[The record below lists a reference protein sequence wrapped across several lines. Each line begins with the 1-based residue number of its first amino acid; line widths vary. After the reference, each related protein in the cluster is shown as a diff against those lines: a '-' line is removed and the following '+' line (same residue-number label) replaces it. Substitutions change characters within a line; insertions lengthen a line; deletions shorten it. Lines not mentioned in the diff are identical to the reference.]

1 LPFWDAG
8 GLSDAG
14 VATRAVSSADF
25 VVARAA
31 SADVET
37 LGGVS
42 TSIPFVLNAAAVSGA
57 RATAAGSLALA
68 GSAVSAAVVKPVL
81 VTSVAFDGQGKAGAN
96 PAARFDDQFAILGT
110 AAALSVSSAVSA
122 EHFEAAVASSSV
134 LFTRANANGSIQ
146 AAASIRTAASV
157 AARAESQ
164 ILPGGS
170 SVGGLASRLSASG
183 VVTFSATGAGGVAS
197 TSTAAGTFVALTQS
211 KADVPVDVLSARAI
225 GLVGSGAG
233 RVANAAGI
241 AGSVDPSG
249 SAVAVT
255 NSDAA
260 AQSMLGVQ
268 GHSDG
273 AVASRSQSDGS
284 FDAVNIGDTT
294 VSVSGKSSLEIEI
307 SGSAAAQAAVDVDLE
322 AAIALVGAARAF
334 SMISANAQSQATVQ
348 TGAQV
353 ANGNA
358 AIVQASLEITGV
370 ISGTSQAPLFAQAA
384 SGVLIGGFAK
394 LDAAVSGASEVN
406 RAADLFGTS
415 DGNAEISGAGVS
427 TVEIALNLVGANEV
441 PARAASVAAFGGD
454 ASAIVVQAVAA
465 ADVFSVAGT
474 SEVGLP
480 VNASVRGEFTF
491 QGDTAG
497 FSAVTVSAQGE
508 ITVTRTLVT
517 DVSIFADA
525 ARAVDL
531 NGQGA
536 AIVVSGVTSAI
547 ASITVS
553 GTITAAALALG
564 DAATTLGLSG
574 KIAAEASPASDVSGA
589 FEVGLTASGNAPR
602 QAVFGAVLVV
612 GGTSVAVTDVAS
624 AAFGDLASSGNA
636 YATVLLHAKSNLAI
650 VFTRDAAAVALID
663 ATSARA
669 IAFGLNAVGQVDLAA
684 GSVGQAPF
692 HLASGAALTTRAETA
707 DALDLAG
714 VASAQGDVKALGAPS
729 IDVAGASISLAVV
742 GSDSFGEFTIASAGE
757 ADATVIGN
765 SARSLP
771 LIGYTAATVQLTAD
785 AVGGTFDVG
794 LIVAAVGDARADAS
808 GAISLT
814 GIGRCNI
821 TARAQADSVFAVT
834 RSGAGDVSVGGQ
846 SARVVTFL
854 GQASVSTAS
863 AAAANTPLQIATS
876 VAAQTALRADIERVA
891 VNPSGE
897 SAGMTIVAGSAS
909 TAFWPVAGASIA
921 FRAPPSARRRAYAS
935 TDQGGRLLPSRRSA
949 AA

>member
-1 LPFWDAG
+1 MLGFTPFASAPLGDDGARRPDLFGAADG
-8 GLSDAG
+8 GLSFG
-14 VATRAVSSADF
+14 GATAASSAVASSVSEVLALGGAAFGAVESRVQASGEVAYGCIAAGD
-25 VVARAA
+25 VTARAA
-31 SADVET
+31 SHHGIDLTGDCGGIAAARCAAQSTYRHEGHAGGLTALRAKATSVIALSPQAEA
-37 LGGVS
+37 GVS
-42 TSIPFVLNAAAVSGA
+42 
-57 RATAAGSLALA
+57 
-68 GSAVSAAVVKPVL
+68 
-81 VTSVAFDGQGKAGAN
+81 
-96 PAARFDDQFAILGT
+96 
-110 AAALSVSSAVSA
+110 
-122 EHFEAAVASSSV
+122 
-134 LFTRANANGSIQ
+134 
-146 AAASIRTAASV
+146 
-157 AARAESQ
+157 
-164 ILPGGS
+164 
-170 SVGGLASRLSASG
+170 
-183 VVTFSATGAGGVAS
+183 
-197 TSTAAGTFVALTQS
+197 
-211 KADVPVDVLSARAI
+211 VDVLYARAI

-233 RVANAAGI
+233 RVANAASI

-249 SAVAVT
+249 SVVSAT
-255 NSDAA
+255 SSAA
-260 AQSMLGVQ
+260 TAQSVLRLQ
-268 GHSDG
+268 GYSDG
-273 AVASRSQSDGS
+273 IVASRSQTEGGFSVVNVSDTRV
-284 FDAVNIGDTT
+284 FVY
-294 VSVSGKSSLEIEI
+294 GKSSLEIEV
-307 SGSAAAQAAVDVDLE
+307 SGSAAAQAAIDIDFD
-322 AAIALVGAARAF
+322 AAIALGGVARTV
-334 SMISANAQSQATVQ
+334 SMISANAQSHATVQ
-348 TGAQV
+348 PGARMATG
-353 ANGNA
+353 NS

-624 AAFGDLASSGNA
+624 AAFGDLAPAGTA
-636 YATVLLHAKSNLAI
+636 IAAVPLQAKASTAMA
-650 VFTRDAAAVALID
+650 FTRDAAAAGLID
-663 ATSARA
+663 ATSTRA
-669 IAFGLNAVGQVDLAA
+669 IAFGLDALAQVALVASSAGSASYSLATTAAVASRAHAA
-684 GSVGQAPF
+684 GGLGLAGVVSANGGVN
-692 HLASGAALTTRAETA
+692 ASGASAINTA
-707 DALDLAG
+707 G
-714 VASAQGDVKALGAPS
+714 TSVA
-729 IDVAGASISLAVV
+729 LAVV
-742 GSDSFGEFTIASAGE
+742 GSQSQGDFAIASAGE
-757 ADATVIGN
+757 ADVGIDAV
-765 SARSLP
+765 SARSVSLA
-771 LIGYTAATVQLTAD
+771 GDAAATVRLLAD
-785 AVGGTFDVG
+785 AVGGRLDLGVT
-794 LIVAAVGDARADAS
+794 VAAFSDARANTS
-808 GAISLT
+808 GAISLV
-814 GIGRCNI
+814 GLGRGNI
-821 TARAQADSVFAVT
+821 KARAQADSVFVVT
-834 RSGAGDVSVGGQ
+834 RSGAGDVSIVGQ

-921 FRAPPSARRRAYAS
+921 FRAPPSARRRAYPS

>member
-1 LPFWDAG
+1 MLGFTPFASAPLGDDGARRPDLFGAADG
-8 GLSDAG
+8 GLSFG
-14 VATRAVSSADF
+14 GATAASSAVASSVSEVLALGGAAFGAVESRVQASGEVAYGCIAAGD
-25 VVARAA
+25 VTARAA
-31 SADVET
+31 SHHGIDLTGDCGGIAAARCAAQSTYRHEGHAGGLTALRAKATSVIALSPQAEA
-37 LGGVS
+37 GVS
-42 TSIPFVLNAAAVSGA
+42 
-57 RATAAGSLALA
+57 
-68 GSAVSAAVVKPVL
+68 
-81 VTSVAFDGQGKAGAN
+81 
-96 PAARFDDQFAILGT
+96 
-110 AAALSVSSAVSA
+110 
-122 EHFEAAVASSSV
+122 
-134 LFTRANANGSIQ
+134 
-146 AAASIRTAASV
+146 
-157 AARAESQ
+157 
-164 ILPGGS
+164 
-170 SVGGLASRLSASG
+170 
-183 VVTFSATGAGGVAS
+183 
-197 TSTAAGTFVALTQS
+197 
-211 KADVPVDVLSARAI
+211 VDVLYARAI

-233 RVANAAGI
+233 RVANAASI

-249 SAVAVT
+249 SVVSAT
-255 NSDAA
+255 SSAA
-260 AQSMLGVQ
+260 TAQSVLRLQ
-268 GHSDG
+268 GYSDG
-273 AVASRSQSDGS
+273 IVASRSQTEGGFSVVNVSDTRV
-284 FDAVNIGDTT
+284 FVY
-294 VSVSGKSSLEIEI
+294 GKSSLEIEV
-307 SGSAAAQAAVDVDLE
+307 SGSAAAQAAIDIDFD
-322 AAIALVGAARAF
+322 AAIALGGVARTV
-334 SMISANAQSQATVQ
+334 SMISANAQSHATVQ
-348 TGAQV
+348 PGARMATG
-353 ANGNA
+353 NS

-624 AAFGDLASSGNA
+624 AAFGDLAPAGTA
-636 YATVLLHAKSNLAI
+636 IAAVPLQAKASTAMA
-650 VFTRDAAAVALID
+650 FTRDAAAAGLID
-663 ATSARA
+663 ATSARV
-669 IAFGLNAVGQVDLAA
+669 IAFGLNTLAHVDLAA
-684 GSVGQAPF
+684 GSVGQAPL
-692 HLASGAALTTRAETA
+692 HLASGAALATRAEMA
-707 DALDLAG
+707 VAVDLAG
-714 VASAQGDVKALGAPS
+714 VASAQGGVKASGAS
-729 IDVAGASISLAVV
+729 AINVAGTSVSGVAV
-742 GSDSFGEFTIASAGE
+742 GSDSLGDFIIASAGE
-757 ADATVIGN
+757 ADVGIVAVST
-765 SARSLP
+765 RSVSLA
-771 LIGYTAATVQLTAD
+771 GDAAATVRLLAD
-785 AVGGTFDVG
+785 AIGGRLDLGVT
-794 LIVAAVGDARADAS
+794 VAAFSDARADTS
-808 GAISLT
+808 GAISLV
-814 GIGRCNI
+814 GLGRGNI
-821 TARAQADSVFAVT
+821 KARAQADSVFVVT
-834 RSGAGDVSVGGQ
+834 RSGAGDVSIVGQ
-846 SARVVTFL
+846 SDRVVTFL
-854 GQASVSTAS
+854 GQASVATATT
-863 AAAANTPLQIATS
+863 AAANTAVPLTAT
-876 VAAQTALRADIERVA
+876 
-891 VNPSGE
+891 
-897 SAGMTIVAGSAS
+897 AS
-909 TAFWPVAGASIA
+909 TVARLISAVERATFSTSQNSAAFTDIDASAQRLLWPISVNSIA
-921 FRAPPSARRRAYAS
+921 FRAPPSQRRAAFVS
-935 TDQGGRLLPSRRSA
+935 AQQGGRVLSEPQGGGIIPTRITSA
-949 AA
+949 A

>member
-1 LPFWDAG
+1 MLGFTPFASAPLGDDGARRPDLFGAADG
-8 GLSDAG
+8 GLSFG
-14 VATRAVSSADF
+14 GATAASSAVASSVSEVLALGGAAFGAVESRVQASGEVAYGCIAAGD
-25 VVARAA
+25 VTARAA
-31 SADVET
+31 SHHGIDLTGDCGGIAAARCAAQSTYRHEGHAGGLTALRAKATSVIALSPQAEA
-37 LGGVS
+37 GVS
-42 TSIPFVLNAAAVSGA
+42 
-57 RATAAGSLALA
+57 
-68 GSAVSAAVVKPVL
+68 
-81 VTSVAFDGQGKAGAN
+81 
-96 PAARFDDQFAILGT
+96 
-110 AAALSVSSAVSA
+110 
-122 EHFEAAVASSSV
+122 
-134 LFTRANANGSIQ
+134 
-146 AAASIRTAASV
+146 
-157 AARAESQ
+157 
-164 ILPGGS
+164 
-170 SVGGLASRLSASG
+170 
-183 VVTFSATGAGGVAS
+183 
-197 TSTAAGTFVALTQS
+197 
-211 KADVPVDVLSARAI
+211 VDVLYARAI

-233 RVANAAGI
+233 RVANAASI

-249 SAVAVT
+249 SVVSAT
-255 NSDAA
+255 SSAA
-260 AQSMLGVQ
+260 TAQSVLRLQ
-268 GHSDG
+268 GYSDG
-273 AVASRSQSDGS
+273 IVASRSQTEGGFSVVNVSDTRV
-284 FDAVNIGDTT
+284 FVY
-294 VSVSGKSSLEIEI
+294 GKSSLEIEV
-307 SGSAAAQAAVDVDLE
+307 SGSAAAQAAIDIDFD
-322 AAIALVGAARAF
+322 AAIALGGVARTV
-334 SMISANAQSQATVQ
+334 SMISANAQSHATVQ
-348 TGAQV
+348 PGARMATG
-353 ANGNA
+353 NS

-636 YATVLLHAKSNLAI
+636 YATVPLHAKSNLAI